1 MENKKAPNCWR
12 FLIFEVLFFVDEA
25 LLFARFDWLTVSTD
39 WTGWELRTPLS
50 AKEVGV
56 SSGSWDEGAN
66 LFFVISNLDSLVV
79 DDDRTAED
87 GRIVFDEGDELGDF
101 HLIEVDVLFLDNL
114 TPWGDDL
121 VGSVDALRDDV
132 TNLSFI
138 KGTAE
143 DIFAGIWDLL
153 IIEPLL
159 YFAAG

>member
-1 MENKKAPNCWR
+1 M
-12 FLIFEVLFFVDEA
+12 
-25 LLFARFDWLTVSTD
+25 
-39 WTGWELRTPLS
+39 
-50 AKEVGV
+50 
-56 SSGSWDEGAN
+56 
-66 LFFVISNLDSLVV
+66 DSLVV
-79 DDDRTAED
+79 DDDWTAEN

-101 HLIEVDVLFLDNL
+101 HLIEVDVLFLNNL
-114 TPWGDDL
+114 TSWGDDL
-121 VGSVDALRDDV
+121 IGSVDALRDDV

>member
-1 MENKKAPNCWR
+1 MLAL
-12 FLIFEVLFFVDEA
+12 LIFFEVFFFFGKA
-25 LLFARFDWLTVSTD
+25 LLICRIDESSIRANRTS
-39 WTGWELRTPLS
+39 WELRTPFTTE
-50 AKEVGV
+50 KVGV

-101 HLIEVDVLFLDNL
+101 HLIEVDVLFLNNL
-114 TPWGDDL
+114 TSWGDDL
-121 VGSVDALRDDV
+121 IGSVDALRDDV

>member
-1 MENKKAPNCWR
+1 M
-12 FLIFEVLFFVDEA
+12 FFVDEA
-25 LLFARFDWLTVSTD
+25 LLFARFDCLTVSTD

-56 SSGSWDEGAN
+56 SSGSRDEGAN
-66 LFFVISNLDSLVV
+66 LFFVIPNLDSLVV
-79 DDDRTAED
+79 DDDWTAEN

-101 HLIEVDVLFLDNL
+101 HLIEVDVLFLNNL
-114 TPWGDDL
+114 TSWGDDL
-121 VGSVDALRDDV
+121 IGSVDALRDDV

>member
-1 MENKKAPNCWR
+1 MY
-12 FLIFEVLFFVDEA
+12 
-25 LLFARFDWLTVSTD
+25 FD
-39 WTGWELRTPLS
+39 
-50 AKEVGV
+50 
-56 SSGSWDEGAN
+56 
-66 LFFVISNLDSLVV
+66 
-79 DDDRTAED
+79 
-87 GRIVFDEGDELGDF
+87 FDEGDELGDL
-101 HLIEVDVLFLDNL
+101 HLIEVDVLFLNNL

-121 VGSVDALRDDV
+121 IGSVDALRDDV

>member
-1 MENKKAPNCWR
+1 MKKAPNCWR

-25 LLFARFDWLTVSTD
+25 LLFARFDWLAVSTD
-39 WTGWELRTPLS
+39 WTGWELWTPLS

-101 HLIEVDVLFLDNL
+101 HLVEVDVLFLNNL
-114 TPWGDDL
+114 TSWGDDL
-121 VGSVDALRDDV
+121 IGSVDALRDDV

-153 IIEPLL
+153 VIEPLL